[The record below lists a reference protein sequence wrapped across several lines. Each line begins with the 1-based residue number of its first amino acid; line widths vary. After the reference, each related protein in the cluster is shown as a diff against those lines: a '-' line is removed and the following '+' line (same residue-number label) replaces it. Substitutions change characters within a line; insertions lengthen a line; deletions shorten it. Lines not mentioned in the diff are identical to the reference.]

1 VSIEEKPK
9 VPKSNWA
16 VIGLYF
22 YDAEVVDLAKSLKPS
37 SRGELEISDI
47 NAEYLSRGK
56 LTVEK
61 LGRGYAWF
69 DAGTNDSLLETSEFV
84 RVLQH
89 RQGQSIACLEEIA
102 FDLGFIG
109 MTEIEAAI
117 KAHGSSSY
125 ANSLRRLKL
134 EG

>member
-1 VSIEEKPK
+1 
-9 VPKSNWA
+9 
-16 VIGLYF
+16 
-22 YDAEVVDLAKSLKPS
+22 
-37 SRGELEISDI
+37 
-47 NAEYLSRGK
+47 
-56 LTVEK
+56 